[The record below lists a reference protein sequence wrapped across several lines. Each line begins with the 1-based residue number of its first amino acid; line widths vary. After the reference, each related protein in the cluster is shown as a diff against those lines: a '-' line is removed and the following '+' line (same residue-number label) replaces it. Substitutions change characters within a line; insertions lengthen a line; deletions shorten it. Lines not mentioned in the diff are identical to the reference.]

1 MIIGIGIDLIEI
13 ERIKK
18 ACEENPRFL
27 ERIFTERERDYCFK
41 FKEPYEHLAVRFA
54 GKEATFKA
62 LGHRI
67 GWKDVEIINE
77 ISGKPK
83 LLIKNLEK
91 GILPRISLSH
101 NRTIASAVVILERE
115 EKF

>member
-18 ACEENPRFL
+18 ACEQNPRFL
-27 ERIFTERERDYCFK
+27 ERIFTEREREYCFK
-41 FKEPYEHLAVRFA
+41 FNEPYEHLAVRFA

-67 GWKDVEIINE
+67 GWKDVEILNE
-77 ISGKPK
+77 ISGKPN
-83 LLIKNLEK
+83 LLIKNLGK
-91 GILPRISLSH
+91 DISAHISLSH
-101 NRTIASAVVILERE
+101 NRKIAGAVVILE
-115 EKF
+115 KG